1 MLLECI
7 SFTLFKK
14 KIRYLGLSI
23 FFIMLGE
30 KSKKWQRES
39 EFANKRAGLYF
50 DWNSSLKLILQA
62 KPFSHAWCLTSE
74 VKWVV
79 DKFRMTPWGY
89 TTIVVLLL
97 YFLDYCTLS
106 LFLAVATQECVTS
119 GSKSKSTSCLLLYY
133 YITDARPTYNQG

>member
-1 MLLECI
+1 
-7 SFTLFKK
+7 
-14 KIRYLGLSI
+14 
-23 FFIMLGE
+23 MLG
-30 KSKKWQRES
+30 KSLKSDRES

-97 YFLDYCTLS
+97 YFLDYCTLLS
-106 LFLAVATQECVTS
+106 LSFSRSPLKNVSRLAQSQSRRLVCFYTTILQTPVRHILWLN
-119 GSKSKSTSCLLLYY
+119 GLKKCLIRYVLA
-133 YITDARPTYNQG
+133 YIVMHI